1 MYQQTRSFYRKTR
14 VILALIG
21 ILPFLLVSY
30 LFITK
35 NIDLTETVIIFS
47 ALILFSILSGFTLL
61 RNTADQLVGLTKI
74 TKKALNGNH
83 SGPIWID
90 ADQELKD
97 IAAHFNALFEQN
109 QEVSKKIKEQSVQL
123 MVYARDLSESYQRL
137 KEEKEIRTKLE
148 RYVGENL
155 VEKLVGSKDDVLFE
169 NERKEVTILFA
180 DIRSFTKISE
190 DMATESVVSML
201 NQFFEAMSNLVF
213 ANNGILDKF
222 MGDQIMA
229 VFGAIPSQNSSAFDA
244 VKAAVEMQE
253 ATKMIM
259 KKRTRMKRKTFQI
272 GIGVNTGISILGNVG
287 AKNRMDYTVI
297 GDSVNIASRFQQLA
311 KGGEIIIG
319 EKTYKEIRGGF
330 NVTMRGKARIK
341 NKIEPV
347 ICYKI

>member
-1 MYQQTRSFYRKTR
+1 
-14 VILALIG
+14 
-21 ILPFLLVSY
+21 
-30 LFITK
+30 
-35 NIDLTETVIIFS
+35 
-47 ALILFSILSGFTLL
+47 
-61 RNTADQLVGLTKI
+61 VGLSEI
-74 TKKALNGNH
+74 TKKALTGKH
-83 SGPIWID
+83 AGPIWID

-109 QEVSKKIKEQSVQL
+109 QDVTRKIKEQSVQL
-123 MVYARDLSESYQRL
+123 VVYARDLSESYQRL
-137 KEEKEIRTKLE
+137 KEEREIRSKLE

-155 VEKLVGSKDDVLFE
+155 VEKLVGAKDDVLFE

-190 DMATESVVSML
+190 DMATETVVSML
-201 NQFFEAMSNLVF
+201 NQFFEAMSNLIF

-222 MGDQIMA
+222 IGDQIMA
-229 VFGAIPSQNSSAFDA
+229 VFGAIPSKNSSAFDA

-253 ATKMIM
+253 ATKLIM
-259 KKRTRMKRKTFQI
+259 EKRSQLKRKTFEI

-287 AKNRMDYTVI
+287 ANSRMDYTVI
-297 GDSVNIASRFQQLA
+297 GDSVNVASRFQQLA

-319 EKTYKEIRGGF
+319 EKTYKQIRGQF
-330 NVTMRGKARIK
+330 NVRMRGKAKIK